1 MVRGKWREMDGERS
15 IESWMER
22 DGWRE
27 VDGERGIEKVGW
39 R

>member
-15 IESWMER
+15 IASWMER